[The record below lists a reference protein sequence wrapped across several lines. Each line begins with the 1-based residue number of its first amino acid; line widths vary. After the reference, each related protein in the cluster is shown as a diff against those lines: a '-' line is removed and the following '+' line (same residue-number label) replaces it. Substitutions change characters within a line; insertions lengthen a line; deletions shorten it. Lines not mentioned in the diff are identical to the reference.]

1 MVAALRRDASTSRS
15 RSWPSDQRLP
25 EPARLGRQVALE
37 FLFGKWAAVA
47 EDASAGTFDDE
58 RAPARRVAARIRQ
71 RFRNGVAD
79 DGIGLRSACA
89 PAGAGQG
96 EQRAGKDRTRYA
108 IRASSQRLPP

>member
-25 EPARLGRQVALE
+25 EPARLRRQIALE

-58 RAPARRVAARIRQ
+58 GAPARRVAGRACQ
-71 RFRNGVAD
+71 RLRNGIAD
-79 DGIGLRSACA
+79 DGIAAKFLRGCE
-89 PAGAGQG
+89 AGQG
-96 EQRAGKDRTRYA
+96 EERAGKDRTRHA
-108 IRASSQRLPP
+108 MRASSQRLPP